1 MIDLFLKFTSE
12 AQANSVLYKADG
24 EPKYTNISVI
34 GLIYKPTG
42 QTDNEGNPVM
52 SALDGWHVNLRVI
65 DEEATEL
72 EQYAIIPT
80 NPVRVWA

>member
-12 AQANSVLYKADG
+12 AQANSVLYKTDG
-24 EPKYTNISVI
+24 EPKYANISVI

-42 QTDNEGNPVM
+42 QTDAEGNPVM
-52 SALDGWHVNLRVI
+52 SALDGWHVNVRVV
-65 DEEATEL
+65 DEEVTGL
-72 EQYAIIPT
+72 EQYSVIPT